1 MDVVSL
7 FLGEESEFS
16 TEGLQVESGDL
27 FVEVLGELV
36 DVVLVFAGVSVG
48 PEFDLGE
55 GLVGE
60 GVGHNE
66 RGVTS
71 STT

>member
-1 MDVVSL
+1 M
-7 FLGEESEFS
+7 FLRELGEFS
-16 TEGLQVESGDL
+16 TESLQVESSDL

-36 DVVLVFAGVSVG
+36 DFVLVFAVVSVG

-60 GVGHNE
+60 RVGHDE

>member
-7 FLGEESEFS
+7 FLGEDGEFS

-36 DVVLVFAGVSVG
+36 NFVLVFTGVSVG

-60 GVGHNE
+60 RVGHNE